1 MGYIPDVDI
10 LDLLRRQASRFQCPQ
25 CGESLANCRLE
36 LVAQADRESLVR
48 VTCASCEHARMI
60 EVGVATPAG
69 APKVDVRDQP
79 IDSLGSRIGTDE
91 VLDVRLALAAYEG
104 DLKGLIG

>member
-1 MGYIPDVDI
+1 VDI
-10 LDLLRRQASRFQCPQ
+10 LDVLRRQASRFQCPQ

-60 EVGVATPAG
+60 EVGVARPVDPAR
-69 APKVDVRDQP
+69 AAIRDQP
-79 IDSLGSRIGTDE
+79 IDSLGTSINTDE
-91 VLDVRLALAAYEG
+91 VLDVRLALASYEG